1 MVKER
6 KATIKS
12 LYCDK
17 CGTVMSEKNRNIY
30 PIERYIYTCPKCSCK
45 IISCMKYPI
54 VIYDKFED

>member
-17 CGTVMSEKNRNIY
+17 CGTEMTEKNRNIY
-30 PIERYIYTCPKCSCK
+30 PTERYIYKCPKCSCQ
-45 IISCMKYPI
+45 IISCRKYPI
-54 VIYDKFED
+54 VIYDNIK

>member
-17 CGTVMSEKNRNIY
+17 CGTEMTEKKIGVFILQNDIY
-30 PIERYIYTCPKCSCK
+30 INVQNVRVK
-45 IISCMKYPI
+45 
-54 VIYDKFED
+54 

>member
-17 CGTVMSEKNRNIY
+17 CGTEIPEKNRKIY
-30 PIERYIYTCPKCSCK
+30 PIERYIYVSEMFVSNN
-45 IISCMKYPI
+45 IL
-54 VIYDKFED
+54 

>member
-12 LYCDK
+12 LYCDRW
-17 CGTVMSEKNRNIY
+17 CTEMTEKNRSIY
-30 PIERYIYTCPKCSCK
+30 PTERYIYKCPKCSGQ

-54 VIYDKFED
+54 VIYDNIK

>member
-17 CGTVMSEKNRNIY
+17 CGTEIPERNRNIY
-30 PIERYIYTCPKCSCK
+30 PIERYIYTCPKCSCQ
-45 IISCMKYPI
+45 IISCIRYPI
-54 VIYDKFED
+54 VIYDNIK